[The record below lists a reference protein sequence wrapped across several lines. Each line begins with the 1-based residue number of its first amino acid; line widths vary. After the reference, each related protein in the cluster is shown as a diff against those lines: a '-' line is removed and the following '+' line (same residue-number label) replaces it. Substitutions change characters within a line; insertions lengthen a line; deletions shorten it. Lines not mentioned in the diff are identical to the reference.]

1 MQKALIESWQKLQ
14 PRERTIVSWG
24 ALATMLMLLYALVWS
39 PWHAAIGHMESVVLF
54 KRVDLVWMRQQ
65 ATALGVSGAV
75 AAQDNVKGAS
85 QSLMAVVERSAKASG
100 VGESIQQMI
109 PRQNNT
115 EVSVVLESVSFSKWL
130 RWVDMLEKQ
139 YAVTVKQLS
148 AERDPTKP
156 DIAEIRV
163 TFSR

>member
-1 MQKALIESWQKLQ
+1 MQKALINYWQQLQ
-14 PRERTIVSWG
+14 SRERMVVSWG
-24 ALATMLMLLYALVWS
+24 ALATMLMLLYTFVWS
-39 PWHAAIGHMESVVLF
+39 PWHNAIGHMESVIPL

-65 ATALGVSGAV
+65 AAALGDSGTV
-75 AAQDNVKGAS
+75 APQANIKGAS
-85 QSLMAVVERSAKASG
+85 QSLMAVVEQSAKASG

-115 EVSVVLESVSFSKWL
+115 EVSVVLESVSFNKWL
-130 RWVDMLEKQ
+130 RWVDILEKQ

-148 AERDPTKP
+148 AERDAAQP

>member
-1 MQKALIESWQKLQ
+1 MQKALINSWQKLQ
-14 PRERTIVSWG
+14 SRERAMVSWG
-24 ALATMLMLLYALVWS
+24 ALAAILMLLYTFVWS
-39 PWHAAIGHMESVVLF
+39 PWHKAIFHMESVITI

-65 ATALGVSGAV
+65 AAALGDSGTV
-75 AAQDNVKGAS
+75 APQANVKGTS

-130 RWVDMLEKQ
+130 RWVDILEKQ

-148 AERDPTKP
+148 AERDTTQP
-156 DIAEIRV
+156 DTAEIRV